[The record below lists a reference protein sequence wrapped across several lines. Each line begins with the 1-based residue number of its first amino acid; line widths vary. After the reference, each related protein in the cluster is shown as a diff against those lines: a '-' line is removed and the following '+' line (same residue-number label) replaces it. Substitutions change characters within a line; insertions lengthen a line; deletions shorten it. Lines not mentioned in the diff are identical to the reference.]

1 MEALRKIINEELRDM
16 GVIDNGIS
24 ERLAATID
32 PIIQVSVRD
41 SVRLYNASEQILA
54 GIMANPNTDDCYNA
68 LDVCAESVELADTLL
83 TAVHGR
89 IDAKINDSTA
99 VH

>member
-1 MEALRKIINEELRDM
+1 
-16 GVIDNGIS
+16 
-24 ERLAATID
+24 
-32 PIIQVSVRD
+32 
-41 SVRLYNASEQILA
+41 
-54 GIMANPNTDDCYNA
+54 MANPNTDDCYNA